1 MSNSSLI
8 THHSSLNTHHLNMQR
23 RYPGVVPF
31 QAHQSH
37 LFFGRDEDI
46 ENLYDLILLEKMVVL
61 FGKSGYGKSSLLN
74 AGVLPRFAAAKR
86 PAERFRVV
94 EVRFTAWTEGR
105 SLSPLETLRR
115 IMGAKD
121 AADNPPTL
129 WELFRQQGDT
139 PEGRFLLVF
148 DQFEEFFSYPP
159 EEQRAFRWQLAE
171 LLFSTLPQSVRERT
185 DALPEAERQRY
196 VQPLQVKAVFSI
208 RADRM
213 SLLDGL
219 KDALPTILHRRYEL
233 AALDRRQ
240 ARAALTEPARTAGD
254 FASPAFSWTD
264 AALARVLDAFARD
277 KQGREVG
284 VEAFLLQ
291 VLAQNVETRVLN
303 GSIADRDGDGTPD
316 VYPDDLPDDLSNIFS
331 EYYQNKLE
339 ELPAADQPA
348 ARLLIEDGLVFATGE
363 GDARRLSMDA
373 DVLMQR
379 FGAAPALLKALEDT
393 FLVRREANTTGGYN
407 YELSHD
413 TLLAPVTAARKA
425 REAEEA
431 ERRRA
436 AEEAA
441 ERERLQAE
449 AERQRA
455 EQRKIEAA
463 RRRNLIMGL
472 GALALLA
479 FAFYQTWVARQ
490 AQHKALEMTQLA
502 QKNEAVAADK
512 TTEAEN
518 NLRKAEAEQKK
529 ARRALDDLEKQ
540 AAATEAQKR
549 IARQNLAAADRALE
563 QARAATAD
571 VVASLLE
578 KARGEMLRL
587 EYENAHATLLKAA
600 ALGRRKTEVAQ
611 ALYEIAFV
619 DYHTGRTAR
628 ADSLAGGI
636 AAALGVEK
644 GAVLASFDAG
654 ASDRVTQSHPVTTP
668 LAAAMHARY
677 FGSMIPIEGGSFDLK
692 KYDWGRDTT
701 IFAYRATVS
710 SFHMAA
716 TETTWWQYYLF
727 CQASGY
733 ETPEKPGWGSEGD
746 NPVINVSWYDAVV
759 YANWRSEKAGLQ
771 PVYEIDSTGK
781 KEQSDWIVTPTASKG
796 WANGFRLPTEAE
808 WQYAATNRGR
818 DDYPYAGSD
827 SLELVGWYSQNSGN
841 RSRPVQGL
849 QANAPGL
856 YDMSG
861 NVWEWCWDSYDSYP
875 SAPATDWRGPDGGGY
890 RVHRGGGW
898 GAGARG
904 CRSADRNHG
913 RPASR
918 RDGVGFRLC
927 SFSLQL
933 TGGPDGLH

>member
-1 MSNSSLI
+1 MQK
-8 THHSSLNTHHLNMQR
+8 QR

-37 LFFGRDEDI
+37 LFFGREEDI

-94 EVRFTAWTEGR
+94 EVRFTAWTEDRTG
-105 SLSPLETLRR
+105 SPLDTLYRR
-115 IMGAKD
+115 MGAKD
-121 AADNPPTL
+121 AAAGPATL
-129 WELFRQQGDT
+129 WELFRRQEDA

-148 DQFEEFFSYPP
+148 DQFEEFFTYPP
-159 EEQRAFRWQLAE
+159 EAQRAFRRQLAE
-171 LLFSTLPQSVRERT
+171 LLFTTLPQSVREHL
-185 DALPEAERQRY
+185 DALPEAERRRY
-196 VQPLQVKAVFSI
+196 AQPLEVKAVFSI

-213 SLLDGL
+213 SQLDGL

-233 AALDRRQ
+233 SALTRRQ
-240 ARAALTEPARTAGD
+240 ARAALTEPALKTGD
-254 FASPAFSWTD
+254 FATPAFSWSD

-303 GSIADRDGDGTPD
+303 GAMAAPDGMPEVSPG
-316 VYPDDLPDDLSNIFS
+316 DLPEDLSNIFS
-331 EYYQNKLE
+331 EYYQNKLD
-339 ELPAADQPA
+339 ELPEATRPA
-348 ARLLIEDGLVFATGE
+348 ARLLIEDGLVFAGAE

-379 FGAAPALLKALEDT
+379 FGATPALLKALEDT

-431 ERRRA
+431 ARRRA

-441 ERERLQAE
+441 ERERLRAE

-463 RRRNLIMGL
+463 RRRNLIMGM

-479 FAFYQTWVARQ
+479 FALYQTRVAQYAQQKAREMTELARQ
-490 AQHKALEMTQLA
+490 
-502 QKNEAVAADK
+502 NEAVAADK
-512 TTEAEN
+512 TTEAER
-518 NLRKAEAEQKK
+518 NLRTAEAEQEK
-529 ARRALDDLEKQ
+529 ARRALEDLDKQ

-549 IARQNLAAADRALE
+549 IARQNLAAADRALA
-563 QARAATAD
+563 QARAATSE

-578 KARGEMLRL
+578 KAHSEVLHL
-587 EYENAHATLLKAA
+587 EYENARATLLKAA
-600 ALGRRKTEVAQ
+600 ALGQRKIEVAE

-619 DYHTGRTAR
+619 DYHTGQTAR
-628 ADSLAGGI
+628 ADSVAEAI
-636 AAALGVEK
+636 APVLIATK
-644 GAVLASFDAG
+644 RQILASFADPSDGVAG
-654 ASDRVTQSHPVTTP
+654 SHPVTKA
-668 LAAAMHARY
+668 AAAMNTRY
-677 FGSMIPIEGGSFDLK
+677 FGTMVPIEGGSFDLK
-692 KYDWGRDTT
+692 QSNGD
-701 IFAYRATVS
+701 IAYRATVS
-710 SFHMAA
+710 HFRMAA

-727 CQASGY
+727 CKATAY
-733 ETPEKPGWGSEGD
+733 EMPEKPGWGSEGN
-746 NPVINVSWYDAVV
+746 NPVVNVSWYDAVL
-759 YANWRSEKAGLQ
+759 YANWRSEKAGLK
-771 PVYEIDSTGK
+771 PVYAVDLIGKDQDNWIIKPSTP
-781 KEQSDWIVTPTASKG
+781 EG

-818 DDYPYAGSD
+818 DNYVYAGSD
-827 SLELVGWYSQNSGN
+827 SLELVGWYYKNSGS

-849 QANAPGL
+849 GANALGM
-856 YDMSG
+856 YDLSG
-861 NVWEWCWDSYDSYP
+861 NVWEWCWDWYDDYP
-875 SAPATDWRGPDGGGY
+875 TGPVSNWRGPDKGEG
-890 RVHRGGGW
+890 RVNRGGSW
-898 GAGARG
+898 SFYAEY
-904 CRSADRNHG
+904 CRSVDRFHDGPAG
-913 RPASR
+913 R
-918 RDGVGFRLC
+918 DDYVGFRLC
-927 SFSLQL
+927 SFSLQ
-933 TGGPDGLH
+933 

>member
-1 MSNSSLI
+1 MA
-8 THHSSLNTHHLNMQR
+8 TTAKQR

-37 LFFGRDEDI
+37 LFFGREEDI

-86 PAERFRVV
+86 AAEQFRVV
-94 EVRFTAWTEGR
+94 EVRFTAWTER
-105 SLSPLETLRR
+105 RAQSPLDTLRR
-115 IMGAKD
+115 LMGAKD
-121 AADNPPTL
+121 ADNPPTL
-129 WELFRQQGDT
+129 WECFRQQNDA
-139 PEGRFLLVF
+139 PDGRFLLVF
-148 DQFEEFFSYPP
+148 DQFEEFFTYPP
-159 EEQRAFRWQLAE
+159 EEQRAFRRQLAE
-171 LLFSTLPQSVRERT
+171 LLFSTLPQSLRERL
-185 DALPEAERQRY
+185 DALPEAERGRY
-196 VQPLQVKAVFSI
+196 LQPLQVKAVFSI

-240 ARAALTEPARTAGD
+240 ARAALVEPARAAGD
-254 FASPAFSWTD
+254 FASAAFSWTD
-264 AALARVLDAFARD
+264 AALARVLDTFARD

-303 GSIADRDGDGTPD
+303 GALADRDGDGTPD

-339 ELPAADQPA
+339 ELPPADQPA
-348 ARLLIEDGLVFATGE
+348 ARLLIEDGLVFASGE
-363 GDARRLSMDA
+363 GEARRLSMDA

-379 FGAAPALLKALEDT
+379 FGAAPALLRALEDT
-393 FLVRREANTTGGYN
+393 FLVRREANSTGGYH

-413 TLLAPVTAARKA
+413 TLLAPVVAARKA

-441 ERERLQAE
+441 ERERLRVE

-455 EQRKIEAA
+455 EQRRIEAA

-472 GALALLA
+472 GALALLV
-479 FAFYQTWVARQ
+479 FAFYQTRVAQQ
-490 AQHKALEMTQLA
+490 AQQKAREMTELA
-502 QKNEAVAADK
+502 SKNEAMAADK
-512 TTEAEN
+512 TTEAET
-518 NLRKAEAEQKK
+518 NLRKAEAEQEK
-529 ARRALDDLEKQ
+529 ARRALEDLDKQ
-540 AAATEAQKR
+540 AVATEAQKR
-549 IARQNLAAADRALE
+549 IARQNLAAADRALA

-578 KARGEMLRL
+578 KARNEVLHL
-587 EYENAHATLLKAA
+587 EYENARATLLKAA
-600 ALGRRKTEVAQ
+600 ALGQLKTEVIE

-619 DYHTGRTAR
+619 DYHTGQTVR
-628 ADSLAGGI
+628 ADSLAGVI
-636 AAALGVEK
+636 ATGLGAEK
-644 GAVLASFDAG
+644 RQVLASFEESG
-654 ASDRVTQSHPVTTP
+654 RASLPRPLTT
-668 LAAAMHARY
+668 LAAAMHTRY
-677 FGSMIPIEGGSFDLK
+677 FGTMIPIEGGSFDLK
-692 KYDWGRDTT
+692 KYDYNRDNT

-710 SFHMAA
+710 PFRMAV
-716 TETTWWQYYLF
+716 TETTWWQYHLF
-727 CQASGY
+727 CRATGY
-733 ETPEKPGWGSEGD
+733 EMPEKPVGWGGEGD
-746 NPVINVSWYDAVV
+746 NPVLNVSWYDAVV

-771 PVYEIDSTGK
+771 PAYKIDTAGK
-781 KEQSDWIVTPTASKG
+781 KSQSDWIVTPIWEGRAG
-796 WANGFRLPTEAE
+796 AFRLPTEAE

-818 DDYPYAGSD
+818 DDYAYAGSD
-827 SLELVGWYSQNSGN
+827 SLELVGWYYKNSGG
-841 RSRPVQGL
+841 RSRPVQRL
-849 QANAPGL
+849 QANVLGL

-861 NVWEWCWDSYDSYP
+861 NVWEWCWDWYGDYP
-875 SAPATDWRGPDGGGY
+875 TKPTNDWRGPDRGEY
-890 RVHRGGGW
+890 RVRRGGSW
-898 GAGARG
+898 GSSAEFCRAAG
-904 CRSADRNHG
+904 RNDG
-913 RPASR
+913 GPANR
-918 RDGVGFRLC
+918 NDNVGFRLC